1 MANKVEVEI
10 DVDMNNE
17 ESINKLKNQLDDL
30 EDSAEDVT
38 VDVETKKAK
47 QRLEE
52 LLQIK
57 KQMQEEGTWGF
68 NVESSQVGREIA
80 QLKKQLGEVD
90 DEPIKPKFDDSSA
103 QLGIQNIKEGFQ
115 SLKQGASEVGQV
127 LTDALESA
135 GKQETNFQFLKGAL
149 NNDEALAQEK
159 MNDIKKIVQRL
170 PGDDTAVQGLLSQAI
185 AKDADLTK
193 DSLADIGTAY
203 ADYASAMSF
212 YGKSGIEAQQDM
224 TNYILAGNTAE
235 LERSPILS
243 SHIDKLKEA
252 NTIQERS
259 EALQEALNEEH
270 WGGMSQQDTY
280 NNKLETFNGMLE
292 RGKYTLG
299 GMFQEGA
306 KSAMDLAL
314 KLDDATGGLLGMG
327 LAAVSFASP
336 LSDMVVGAGQA
347 AMGIQSLRDV
357 YKDLTVMETI
367 ANAIEG
373 EGAIAHMASA
383 LGITTEAAAAD
394 GAAVSFGGL
403 AIAEGAALWP
413 ILAII
418 GALALLG
425 VAVYE
430 VGKYFG
436 WWTDVGSMIDAISAG
451 LQRLWSAFIN
461 NPDVQS
467 FIQGIKDAWNGV
479 VAALG
484 PVISQVMSF
493 FGISQ
498 GGEFDIVRALIM
510 GIGAAWRNIKPAIML
525 IIQTITFFVGYVS
538 NGIARAKQI
547 IQTLQAK
554 WTAVKNAIS
563 GAASGIKNAL
573 TSPFQQAWGVVKPI
587 YDKFETAINWGKQLI
602 GWSGVEYAGFSTDNV
617 GYAGFGSEDTLN
629 STLSSIANN
638 STNNSNITNNFNING
653 IIEEEASQFIVS
665 SVNDH
670 IKKQNLIRGV

>member
-1 MANKVEVEI
+1 MANKVEIEI
-10 DVDMNNE
+10 DVDVNNE

-68 NVESSQVGREIA
+68 NVESSQIGREIA

-90 DEPIKPKFDDSSA
+90 DEPIKPKFDDSNA

-127 LTDALESA
+127 LTDALASA
-135 GKQETNFQFLKGAL
+135 GKQETNKQFLINAVGA
-149 NNDEALAQEK
+149 EQAEK
-159 MNDIKKIVQRL
+159 SMQSINDIVKEL
-170 PGDDTAVQGLLSQAI
+170 PGDDTALQGLLSSAV
-185 AKDADLTK
+185 AKDASLTTEE
-193 DSLADIGTAY
+193 LTNMANNAT
-203 ADYASAMSF
+203 DYFAAMSF
-212 YGKSGIEAQQDM
+212 YGKSASEAQQDM
-224 TNYILAGNTAE
+224 TNYLLTGNTAE
-235 LERSPILS
+235 LERSPILQA
-243 SHIDKLKEA
+243 HIDKLKEA
-252 NTIQERS
+252 GTVEERNTALA
-259 EALQEALNEEH
+259 EALTDEH
-270 WGGMSQQDTY
+270 WKGMGAAETY

-292 RGKYTLG
+292 RGKYNLG

-306 KSAMDLAL
+306 KGVMDFATH
-314 KLDDATGGLLGMG
+314 LDDATGGLVGMG
-327 LAAVSFASP
+327 IAAVGFASP
-336 LSDMVVGAGQA
+336 LSDMVIGVGQMSTGLKAIKDAGA
-347 AMGIQSLRDV
+347 V
-357 YKDLTVMETI
+357 T
-367 ANAIEG
+367 
-373 EGAIAHMASA
+373 A
-383 LGITTEAAAAD
+383 LAEMLPFIVADEEA
-394 GAAVSFGGL
+394 FLGL
-403 AIAEGAALWP
+403 ALAEDFALWP
-413 ILAII
+413 IIAII
-418 GALALLG
+418 AAIALLG
-425 VAVYE
+425 AAVYE
-430 VGKYFG
+430 LGKYFG
-436 WWTDVGSMIDAISAG
+436 WWTDAGTMVDAVSAG
-451 LQRLWSAFIN
+451 VQRLWSAFIN

-493 FGISQ
+493 LGISQ
-498 GGEFDIVRALIM
+498 GGEFDIVRALID
-510 GIGAAWRNIKPAIML
+510 GVGNAWRNIKPAIML
-525 IIQTITFFVGYVS
+525 IIQAITVFVGYVS

-547 IQTLQAK
+547 IQTLQTK
-554 WTAVKNAIS
+554 WTAVKNGIS
-563 GAASGIKNAL
+563 GAASGIKSAL
-573 TSPFQQAWGVVKPI
+573 TAPFQQAWGVVKPI
-587 YDKFETAINWGKQLI
+587 YDKFETAVNWGKQLI

>member
-1 MANKVEVEI
+1 MANKVEIEI
-10 DVDMNNE
+10 DVDVNNE
-17 ESINKLKNQLDDL
+17 EAINKLKGQLDDL
-30 EDSAEDVT
+30 EDDAEDVT

-80 QLKKQLGEVD
+80 QLKKQLEEVD
-90 DEPIKPKFDDSSA
+90 DEPIKPQFDDSSA

-270 WGGMSQQDTY
+270 WGGMSAQDTF

-292 RGKYTLG
+292 RGKYNLG

-306 KSAMDLAL
+306 KGVMDFAIH
-314 KLDDATGGLLGMG
+314 LDDATGGLVGMG
-327 LAAVSFASP
+327 IAAVGFASP
-336 LSDMVVGAGQA
+336 LSDMVLGVGQMSTGLKAIKDAGA
-347 AMGIQSLRDV
+347 V
-357 YKDLTVMETI
+357 T
-367 ANAIEG
+367 
-373 EGAIAHMASA
+373 A
-383 LGITTEAAAAD
+383 LAEMLPFIVADEEA
-394 GAAVSFGGL
+394 FLGL
-403 AIAEGAALWP
+403 ALAEDFALWP
-413 ILAII
+413 IIAII
-418 GALALLG
+418 AAIALLG
-425 VAVYE
+425 AAVYE
-430 VGKYFG
+430 LGKYFG
-436 WWTDVGSMIDAISAG
+436 WWTDAGTMVDAVSAG
-451 LQRLWSAFIN
+451 VQRLWSAFIN

-493 FGISQ
+493 LGIGQ
-498 GGEFDIVRALIM
+498 GGEFDIVRALID

-525 IIQTITFFVGYVS
+525 IIQAITVFVGYVS

-563 GAASGIKNAL
+563 GAASGIKSAL
-573 TSPFQQAWGVVKPI
+573 TAPFQQAWGVVKPI

>member
-1 MANKVEVEI
+1 MANKVEIEI
-10 DVDMNNE
+10 DVDVNNE
-17 ESINKLKNQLDDL
+17 QAINKLKDQLDDL
-30 EDSAEDVT
+30 EDSAEDVEI
-38 VDVETKKAK
+38 DVETKKAK

-68 NVESSQVGREIA
+68 NVESSQIGKEIA
-80 QLKKQLGEVD
+80 QLKKQLDEVD
-90 DEPIKPKFDDSSA
+90 DEPIKPKFDDSNA

-115 SLKQGASEVGQV
+115 TLKQGASELGQV
-127 LTDALESA
+127 LSGSLESA
-135 GKQETNFQFLKGAL
+135 GKQETNFSFLKQAL
-149 NNDEALAQEK
+149 NNDEALARQK
-159 MNDIKKIVQRL
+159 MQNISEVVQKL

-185 AKDADLTK
+185 AKDA
-193 DSLADIGTAY
+193 SLAEDQLEKIGVAY

-235 LERSPILS
+235 LERSPILA

-259 EALQEALNEEH
+259 EALQKALNEEH
-270 WGGMSQQDTY
+270 WGGMSKQDTY

-292 RGKYTLG
+292 RGKYNLG

-306 KSAMDLAL
+306 KSAMDLVL
-314 KLDDATGGLLGMG
+314 KLDEASGGLVGMG
-327 LAAVSFASP
+327 IAAASFASP

-347 AMGIQSLRDV
+347 AMGIKALRDV
-357 YKDLTVMETI
+357 YKDLTLMETI

-436 WWTDVGSMIDAISAG
+436 WWTDVGSMVDAVSAG
-451 LQRLWSAFIN
+451 VQRLWSAFIN
-461 NPDVQS
+461 NPDVQT
-467 FIQGIKDAWNGV
+467 FIQGMKDAWDSV
-479 VAALG
+479 SSALDWA
-484 PVISQVMSF
+484 INQVLSF
-493 FGISQ
+493 FNINQ
-498 GGEFDIVRALIM
+498 GGSFDIVRALID
-510 GIGAAWRNIKPAIML
+510 GISFAWNTMKARIML
-525 IIQTITFFVGYVS
+525 VINTVRAIINVF
-538 NGIARAKQI
+538 KQVLTSVNSF
-547 IQTLQAK
+547 IQNVISK
-554 WTAVKNAIS
+554 FTALPGQIQSAIS
-563 GAASGIKNAL
+563 GL
-573 TSPFQQAWGVVKPI
+573 TNIITKPFTDAWNTVKP
-587 YDKFETAINWGKQLI
+587 YVDKINGALDFI
-602 GWSGVEYAGFSTDNV
+602 NPFSGAEYAGFGNDNV
-617 GYAGFGSEDTLN
+617 GYAGFGNEETLN
-629 STLSSIANN
+629 STLTSIANS
-638 STNNSNITNNFNING
+638 STNNSNITNNFNVHG
-653 IIEEEASQFIVS
+653 IIEEDASQYIV
-665 SVNDH
+665 DTIATH
-670 IKKQNLIRGV
+670 LRKQNLIRGV

>member
-1 MANKVEVEI
+1 MANKVEIEI
-10 DVDMNNE
+10 DVDVNNE

-347 AMGIQSLRDV
+347 AMGIKSLRDV

-373 EGAIAHMASA
+373 EGAIAHIASA

-525 IIQTITFFVGYVS
+525 IIQAITFFVGYVS

-563 GAASGIKNAL
+563 GAASDIKNAL

-617 GYAGFGSEDTLN
+617 GYASFGSEDTLN

>member
-1 MANKVEVEI
+1 MANKVEIEI
-10 DVDMNNE
+10 DVDVNNE
-17 ESINKLKNQLDDL
+17 ESINKLKNQLDAL

-68 NVESSQVGREIA
+68 NVESSQIGREIA

-90 DEPIKPKFDDSSA
+90 DEPIKPKFDDSNA

-127 LTDALESA
+127 LTDALASA
-135 GKQETNFQFLKGAL
+135 GKQETNKQFLINAVGA
-149 NNDEALAQEK
+149 EQAEK
-159 MNDIKKIVQRL
+159 SMQSINDIVKEL
-170 PGDDTAVQGLLSQAI
+170 PGDDTALQGLLSSAV
-185 AKDADLTK
+185 AKDASLTTEE
-193 DSLADIGTAY
+193 LTNMANNAT
-203 ADYASAMSF
+203 DYFAAMSF
-212 YGKSGIEAQQDM
+212 YGKSASEAQQDM
-224 TNYILAGNTAE
+224 TNYLLTGNTAE
-235 LERSPILS
+235 LERSPILQA
-243 SHIDKLKEA
+243 HIDKLKEA
-252 NTIQERS
+252 GTVEERNTALA
-259 EALQEALNEEH
+259 EALTDEH
-270 WGGMSQQDTY
+270 WKGMGAAETY

-292 RGKYTLG
+292 RGKYNLG

-306 KSAMDLAL
+306 KGVMDFATH
-314 KLDDATGGLLGMG
+314 LDDATGGLVGMG
-327 LAAVSFASP
+327 IAAVGFASP
-336 LSDMVVGAGQA
+336 LSDMVIGVGQMSTGLKAIKDAGA
-347 AMGIQSLRDV
+347 V
-357 YKDLTVMETI
+357 T
-367 ANAIEG
+367 
-373 EGAIAHMASA
+373 A
-383 LGITTEAAAAD
+383 LAEMLPFIVADEEA
-394 GAAVSFGGL
+394 FLGL
-403 AIAEGAALWP
+403 ALAEDFALWP
-413 ILAII
+413 IIAII
-418 GALALLG
+418 AAIALLG
-425 VAVYE
+425 AAVYE
-430 VGKYFG
+430 LGKYFG
-436 WWTDVGSMIDAISAG
+436 WWTDAGTMVDAVSAG
-451 LQRLWSAFIN
+451 VQRLWSAFIN

-493 FGISQ
+493 LGISQ
-498 GGEFDIVRALIM
+498 GGEFDIVRALID
-510 GIGAAWRNIKPAIML
+510 GVGNAWRNIKPAIML
-525 IIQTITFFVGYVS
+525 IIQAITVFVGYVS

-547 IQTLQAK
+547 IQTLQTK
-554 WTAVKNAIS
+554 WTAVKNGIS
-563 GAASGIKNAL
+563 GAASGIKSAL
-573 TSPFQQAWGVVKPI
+573 TAPFQQAWGVVKPI
-587 YDKFETAINWGKQLI
+587 YDKFETAVNWGKQLI

>member
-1 MANKVEVEI
+1 MANKVEIEI
-10 DVDMNNE
+10 DVDVNNE

-57 KQMQEEGTWGF
+57 KQMQEEGTWGV

-347 AMGIQSLRDV
+347 AMGIKSLRDV

-373 EGAIAHMASA
+373 EGAIAHIASA

-418 GALALLG
+418 GALALFG

-498 GGEFDIVRALIM
+498 GGEFDIVRALIL

-525 IIQTITFFVGYVS
+525 IIQAITFFVGYVS

-563 GAASGIKNAL
+563 GAASDIKNAL

>member
-1 MANKVEVEI
+1 MANKVEIEI
-10 DVDMNNE
+10 DVDVNNE

-347 AMGIQSLRDV
+347 AMGIESLRDV

-373 EGAIAHMASA
+373 EGAIAHIASA
-383 LGITTEAAAAD
+383 LGITAEAAAAD

-525 IIQTITFFVGYVS
+525 IIQAITFFVGYVS

-563 GAASGIKNAL
+563 GAASDIKNAL

-617 GYAGFGSEDTLN
+617 GYASFGSEDTLN

>member
-1 MANKVEVEI
+1 MANKVEIEI
-10 DVDMNNE
+10 DVDVNNE
-17 ESINKLKNQLDDL
+17 EAINKLKGQLDDL
-30 EDSAEDVT
+30 EDDAEDVT

-90 DEPIKPKFDDSSA
+90 DEPIKPQFDDSNA

-127 LTDALESA
+127 LTDALASA
-135 GKQETNFQFLKGAL
+135 GKQETNKQFLINAVGA
-149 NNDEALAQEK
+149 EQAEK
-159 MNDIKKIVQRL
+159 SMQSINDIVKEL
-170 PGDDTAVQGLLSQAI
+170 PGDDTALQGLLSSAV
-185 AKDADLTK
+185 AKDASLTTQELT
-193 DSLADIGTAY
+193 DMANNAT
-203 ADYASAMSF
+203 DYFAAMSF
-212 YGKSGIEAQQDM
+212 YGKSASEAQQDM
-224 TNYILAGNTAE
+224 TNYLLTGNTAE
-235 LERSPILS
+235 LERSPILQA
-243 SHIDKLKEA
+243 HIDKLKEA
-252 NTIQERS
+252 GTVEERNAALA
-259 EALQEALNEEH
+259 EALTDEH
-270 WGGMSQQDTY
+270 WKGMGAAETY

-292 RGKYTLG
+292 RGKYNLG

-306 KSAMDLAL
+306 KGVMDFATH
-314 KLDDATGGLLGMG
+314 LDDATGGLVGMG
-327 LAAVSFASP
+327 IAAVGFASP
-336 LSDMVVGAGQA
+336 LSDMVLGVGQMSTGLKAIKDAGA
-347 AMGIQSLRDV
+347 V
-357 YKDLTVMETI
+357 T
-367 ANAIEG
+367 
-373 EGAIAHMASA
+373 A
-383 LGITTEAAAAD
+383 LAEMLPFIVADEEA
-394 GAAVSFGGL
+394 FLGL
-403 AIAEGAALWP
+403 ALAEDFALWP
-413 ILAII
+413 IIAII
-418 GALALLG
+418 AAIALLG
-425 VAVYE
+425 AAVYE
-430 VGKYFG
+430 LGKYFG
-436 WWTDVGSMIDAISAG
+436 WWTDAGTMVDAVKAG
-451 LQRLWSAFIN
+451 VMRLWSAFIN

-467 FIQGIKDAWNGV
+467 FIQGIKDAWASV
-479 VAALG
+479 SSALG
-484 PVISQVMSF
+484 GAINQVMSF

-498 GGEFDIVRALIM
+498 GGEFDIVRALID

-525 IIQTITFFVGYVS
+525 IIQAITFFVGYVS

-547 IQTLQAK
+547 IQTLQTK
-554 WTAVKNAIS
+554 WTAVKNGIS
-563 GAASGIKNAL
+563 GAASGIKSAL
-573 TSPFQQAWGVVKPI
+573 TAPFQQAWGVVKPI

>member
-1 MANKVEVEI
+1 MANKVEIEI
-10 DVDMNNE
+10 DVYVNNE
-17 ESINKLKNQLDDL
+17 ESINKLKNQLDAL

-52 LLQIK
+52 LPQIK

-68 NVESSQVGREIA
+68 NVESSQIGREIA

-90 DEPIKPKFDDSSA
+90 DEPIKPKFDDSNA

-127 LTDALESA
+127 LTDALASA
-135 GKQETNFQFLKGAL
+135 GKQETNKQFLINAVGA
-149 NNDEALAQEK
+149 EQAEK
-159 MNDIKKIVQRL
+159 SMQSINDIVKEL
-170 PGDDTAVQGLLSQAI
+170 PGDDTALQGLLSSAV
-185 AKDADLTK
+185 AKDASLTTEE
-193 DSLADIGTAY
+193 LTNMANNAT
-203 ADYASAMSF
+203 DYFAAMSF
-212 YGKSGIEAQQDM
+212 YGKSASEAQQDM
-224 TNYILAGNTAE
+224 TNYLLTGNTAE
-235 LERSPILS
+235 LERSPILQA
-243 SHIDKLKEA
+243 HIDKLKEA
-252 NTIQERS
+252 GTVEERNTALA
-259 EALQEALNEEH
+259 EALTDEH
-270 WGGMSQQDTY
+270 WKGMGAAETY

-292 RGKYTLG
+292 RGKYNLG

-306 KSAMDLAL
+306 KGVMDFATH
-314 KLDDATGGLLGMG
+314 LDDATGGLVGMG
-327 LAAVSFASP
+327 IAAVGFASP
-336 LSDMVVGAGQA
+336 LSDMVIGVGQMSTGLKAIKDAGA
-347 AMGIQSLRDV
+347 V
-357 YKDLTVMETI
+357 T
-367 ANAIEG
+367 
-373 EGAIAHMASA
+373 A
-383 LGITTEAAAAD
+383 LAEMLPFIVADEEA
-394 GAAVSFGGL
+394 FLGL
-403 AIAEGAALWP
+403 ALAEDFALWP
-413 ILAII
+413 IIAII
-418 GALALLG
+418 AAIALLG
-425 VAVYE
+425 AAVYE
-430 VGKYFG
+430 LGKYFG
-436 WWTDVGSMIDAISAG
+436 WWTDAGTMVDAVSAG
-451 LQRLWSAFIN
+451 VQRLWSAFIN

-493 FGISQ
+493 LGISQ
-498 GGEFDIVRALIM
+498 GGEFDIVRALID
-510 GIGAAWRNIKPAIML
+510 GVGNAWRNIKPAIML
-525 IIQTITFFVGYVS
+525 IIQAITVFVGYVS

-547 IQTLQAK
+547 IQTLQTK
-554 WTAVKNAIS
+554 WTAVKNGIS
-563 GAASGIKNAL
+563 GAASGIKSAL
-573 TSPFQQAWGVVKPI
+573 TAPFQQAWGVVKPI
-587 YDKFETAINWGKQLI
+587 YDKFETAVNWGKQLI

>member
-1 MANKVEVEI
+1 MANKVEIEI
-10 DVDMNNE
+10 DVDVNNE
-17 ESINKLKNQLDDL
+17 EAINKLKGQLDDL
-30 EDSAEDVT
+30 EDDAEDVE

-68 NVESSQVGREIA
+68 NVESSQIGREIS
-80 QLKKQLGEVD
+80 QLKKQLDEVD
-90 DEPIKPKFDDSSA
+90 DEPIKPQFDDSNA

-270 WGGMSQQDTY
+270 WGGMSNQDTY

-314 KLDDATGGLLGMG
+314 KLDNASGGLLGMG

-347 AMGIQSLRDV
+347 AMGIKSLRDV

-373 EGAIAHMASA
+373 EGAIAHIASA

-436 WWTDVGSMIDAISAG
+436 WWTDVGSMLDAISAG
-451 LQRLWSAFIN
+451 VQRLWSAFIN
-461 NPDVQS
+461 NPDVQM
-467 FIQGIKDAWNGV
+467 FIQNLKKAWSDLQI
-479 VAALG
+479 ALT
-484 PVISQVMSF
+484 PVINKILEF
-493 FGISQ
+493 FNVQQ
-498 GGEFDIVRALIM
+498 GGSFDIVRALID
-510 GIGAAWRNIKPAIML
+510 GIGAAWLRMKARINLVITVVRAIIGVFQRVL
-525 IIQTITFFVGYVS
+525 GAITGFITNVVNKFTALPGQIQS
-538 NGIARAKQI
+538 
-547 IQTLQAK
+547 
-554 WTAVKNAIS
+554 AIS
-563 GAASGIKNAL
+563 GLTGIITAPFNAAWSTISPIIDGIKN
-573 TSPFQQAWGVVKPI
+573 GVSTV
-587 YDKFETAINWGKQLI
+587 Q
-602 GWSGVEYAGFSTDNV
+602 GWFSGAEYAGFGTDNV

-629 STLSSIANN
+629 NALTSIANN
-638 STNNSNITNNFNING
+638 STNNSNVTNNFNING

>member
-1 MANKVEVEI
+1 MANKVEIEI
-10 DVDMNNE
+10 DVDVNNE
-17 ESINKLKNQLDDL
+17 EAINKLKGQLDDL
-30 EDSAEDVT
+30 EDDAEDVT

-314 KLDDATGGLLGMG
+314 KLDDASGGLLGMG

-347 AMGIQSLRDV
+347 ATGIKSLRDV

-373 EGAIAHMASA
+373 EGAIAHIASA

-425 VAVYE
+425 AAVYE

-436 WWTDVGSMIDAISAG
+436 WWTDVGSMLDAISAG
-451 LQRLWSAFIN
+451 VQRLWSAFIN
-461 NPDVQS
+461 NPDVQM
-467 FIQGIKDAWNGV
+467 FIQNLKKAWSDLQI
-479 VAALG
+479 ALT
-484 PVISQVMSF
+484 PVINKILEF
-493 FGISQ
+493 FNVQQ
-498 GGEFDIVRALIM
+498 GGEFDIVRALID
-510 GIGAAWRNIKPAIML
+510 GVGNAWRNIKPAIML
-525 IIQTITFFVGYVS
+525 IINAITVFVGYVS

-547 IQTLQAK
+547 IQTLQTK
-554 WTAVKNAIS
+554 WTAVKNGIS
-563 GAASGIKNAL
+563 GAASGIKSAL
-573 TSPFQQAWGVVKPI
+573 TAPFQQAWGVVKPI
-587 YDKFETAINWGKQLI
+587 YDKFETAVNWGKQLI

-617 GYAGFGSEDTLN
+617 GYAGFGSGETLN
-629 STLSSIANN
+629 NTLTSIASSNN
-638 STNNSNITNNFNING
+638 SSSMVNNFNING
-653 IIEEEASQFIVS
+653 IIEEEASQYIVN
-665 SVNDH
+665 SVNDY
-670 IKKQNLIRGV
+670 IKKQNIVRGV

>member
-1 MANKVEVEI
+1 MANKVEIEI
-10 DVDMNNE
+10 DVDVNNE
-17 ESINKLKNQLDDL
+17 QAINKLKAQLDDL
-30 EDSAEDVT
+30 EDSAEDVEI
-38 VDVETKKAK
+38 DVETKKAK

-68 NVESSQVGREIA
+68 NVESSQIGKEIA
-80 QLKKQLGEVD
+80 QLKKQLDEVD
-90 DEPIKPKFDDSSA
+90 DEPIKPKFDDSNA

-115 SLKQGASEVGQV
+115 TLKQGASELGQV
-127 LTDALESA
+127 LSGSLESA
-135 GKQETNFQFLKGAL
+135 GKQETNFSFLKQAL
-149 NNDEALAQEK
+149 NNDEALARQK
-159 MNDIKKIVQRL
+159 MQNISEVVRKL

-185 AKDADLTK
+185 AKDA
-193 DSLADIGTAY
+193 SLAEDQLEKIGGAY

-235 LERSPILS
+235 LERSPILA

-259 EALQEALNEEH
+259 EALQKALNEEH
-270 WGGMSQQDTY
+270 WGGMSKQDTY

-292 RGKYTLG
+292 RGKYNLG

-306 KSAMDLAL
+306 KSAMDLVL
-314 KLDDATGGLLGMG
+314 KLDEASGGLVGMG
-327 LAAVSFASP
+327 IAAASFASP

-347 AMGIQSLRDV
+347 AMGIKALRDV
-357 YKDLTVMETI
+357 YKDLTLMETI

-436 WWTDVGSMIDAISAG
+436 WWTDVGSMVDAVSAG
-451 LQRLWSAFIN
+451 VQRLWSAFIN
-461 NPDVQS
+461 NPDVQT
-467 FIQGIKDAWNGV
+467 FIQGMKDAWDSV
-479 VAALG
+479 SSALG
-484 PVISQVMSF
+484 WAINQVLSF
-493 FGISQ
+493 FNINQ
-498 GGEFDIVRALIM
+498 GGSFDIVRALID
-510 GIGAAWRNIKPAIML
+510 GISFAWNTMKARIML
-525 IIQTITFFVGYVS
+525 VINTVRAIINVF
-538 NGIARAKQI
+538 KQVLTSVNSF
-547 IQTLQAK
+547 IQNVISK
-554 WTAVKNAIS
+554 FTALPGQIQSAIS
-563 GAASGIKNAL
+563 GL
-573 TSPFQQAWGVVKPI
+573 TNIITKPFTDAWNTVKP
-587 YDKFETAINWGKQLI
+587 YVDKINGALDFI
-602 GWSGVEYAGFSTDNV
+602 NPFSGAEYAGFGNDNV
-617 GYAGFGSEDTLN
+617 GYAGFGNEETLN
-629 STLSSIANN
+629 STLTSIANS
-638 STNNSNITNNFNING
+638 STNNSNITNNFNVHG
-653 IIEEEASQFIVS
+653 IIEEDASQYIV
-665 SVNDH
+665 DTIATH
-670 IKKQNLIRGV
+670 LRKQNLIRGV

>member
-1 MANKVEVEI
+1 MANKVEIEI
-10 DVDMNNE
+10 DVDVNNE
-17 ESINKLKNQLDDL
+17 ESINKLKNQLDNL

-127 LTDALESA
+127 LADVLDSA
-135 GKQETNFQFLKGAL
+135 GKQETNFEFLKRGVGNVEVAR
-149 NNDEALAQEK
+149 QK
-159 MNDIKKIVQRL
+159 MSEINQIVSQL
-170 PGDDTAVQGLLSQAI
+170 PGDDTALQGLLSSAV
-185 AKDADLTK
+185 AKEASLTTEE
-193 DSLADIGTAY
+193 LTAM
-203 ADYASAMSF
+203 ANNATDYFAAMSF
-212 YGKSGIEAQQDM
+212 YGKSASEAQQDM
-224 TNYILAGNTAE
+224 TNYLLTGNTAE
-235 LERSPILS
+235 LERSPILQA
-243 SHIDKLKEA
+243 HIDKLKEA
-252 NTIQERS
+252 GTVEERNTALA
-259 EALQEALNEEH
+259 EALTAEH
-270 WGGMSQQDTY
+270 WAGMGAADTY
-280 NNKLETFNGMLE
+280 NNKLETFNSMLE

-347 AMGIQSLRDV
+347 AMGINSLRDV

-373 EGAIAHMASA
+373 EGAIAHIASA
-383 LGITTEAAAAD
+383 LGITTEAAAVE
-394 GAAVSFGGL
+394 GATAAFGGL

-525 IIQTITFFVGYVS
+525 IIQAITFFVGYVS

-563 GAASGIKNAL
+563 GAASDIKNAL
-573 TSPFQQAWGVVKPI
+573 TAPFQQAWGVVKPI

>member
-1 MANKVEVEI
+1 MANKVEIEI
-10 DVDMNNE
+10 DVDVNNE

-90 DEPIKPKFDDSSA
+90 DEPIKPKFDDSNA

-115 SLKQGASEVGQV
+115 TLKQGASEVGQV
-127 LTDALESA
+127 LTDALASA

-314 KLDDATGGLLGMG
+314 KLDDASGGLLGMG

-347 AMGIQSLRDV
+347 ATGIKSLRDV

-373 EGAIAHMASA
+373 EGAIAHIASA
-383 LGITTEAAAAD
+383 LGITTEAAAAE
-394 GAAVSFGGL
+394 GATAAFGGL

-436 WWTDVGSMIDAISAG
+436 WWTDVGSMLDAISAG
-451 LQRLWSAFIN
+451 VQRLWSAFIN

-510 GIGAAWRNIKPAIML
+510 GIGAAWNSMKARIML
-525 IIQTITFFVGYVS
+525 VISVVRAIIGVFQQVLGAVTGFINNVVS
-538 NGIARAKQI
+538 KFTALPGR
-547 IQTLQAK
+547 IQS
-554 WTAVKNAIS
+554 AIS
-563 GAASGIKNAL
+563 GLSGIITA
-573 TSPFQQAWGVVKPI
+573 PFNQAWGVISPI
-587 YDKFETAINWGKQLI
+587 IDAAKNGMSTLNSLNPF
-602 GWSGVEYAGFSTDNV
+602 SGAEYAGFDSNV
-617 GYAGFGSEDTLN
+617 GYAGFGSGETLN
-629 STLSSIANN
+629 NTLTNIASSNN
-638 STNNSNITNNFNING
+638 SSSMVNNFNING
-653 IIEEEASQFIVS
+653 IIEEDASQYIVN
-665 SVNDH
+665 SVNDY
-670 IKKQNLIRGV
+670 IKKQNIVRGV

>member
-1 MANKVEVEI
+1 MANKVEIDI
-10 DVDMNNE
+10 DVDVNNE
-17 ESINKLKNQLDDL
+17 ESINKLKNQLDNL

-314 KLDDATGGLLGMG
+314 KLDDASGGLLGMG

-347 AMGIQSLRDV
+347 AMGIKSLRDV

-373 EGAIAHMASA
+373 EGAIAHIASA

-525 IIQTITFFVGYVS
+525 IIQAITVFVGYVS

-573 TSPFQQAWGVVKPI
+573 TAPFQQAWGVVKPI

>member
-1 MANKVEVEI
+1 MANKVEIEI
-10 DVDMNNE
+10 DVDVNNE
-17 ESINKLKNQLDDL
+17 EAINKLKGQLDDL
-30 EDSAEDVT
+30 EDDAEDVT

-127 LTDALESA
+127 LTDALASA
-135 GKQETNFQFLKGAL
+135 GKQETNKQFLINAVGVEQA
-149 NNDEALAQEK
+149 EK
-159 MNDIKKIVQRL
+159 SMQSINDIVNEL
-170 PGDDTAVQGLLSQAI
+170 PGDDTALQGLLSSAV
-185 AKDADLTK
+185 AKDASLTTK
-193 DSLADIGTAY
+193 ELKNMANNAT
-203 ADYASAMSF
+203 DYFAAMSF
-212 YGKSGIEAQQDM
+212 YGKSASEAQQDM
-224 TNYILAGNTAE
+224 TNYLLTGNTAE
-235 LERSPILS
+235 LERSPILQA
-243 SHIDKLKEA
+243 HIDKLKEA
-252 NTIQERS
+252 GTVEERNTALA
-259 EALQEALNEEH
+259 EALTDEH
-270 WGGMSQQDTY
+270 WKGMGAADTY

-347 AMGIQSLRDV
+347 ATGIKSLRDV

-373 EGAIAHMASA
+373 EGAIAHIASA

-425 VAVYE
+425 AAVYE

-436 WWTDVGSMIDAISAG
+436 WWTDVGSMLDAISAG
-451 LQRLWSAFIN
+451 VQRLWSAFIN
-461 NPDVQS
+461 NPDVQM
-467 FIQGIKDAWNGV
+467 FIQNLKKAWSDLQI
-479 VAALG
+479 ALT
-484 PVISQVMSF
+484 PVINKILEF
-493 FGISQ
+493 FNVQQ
-498 GGEFDIVRALIM
+498 GGSFDIVRALID

-525 IIQTITFFVGYVS
+525 IINAITVFVGYVS

-547 IQTLQAK
+547 IQTLQTK
-554 WTAVKNAIS
+554 WTAVKNGIS
-563 GAASGIKNAL
+563 GAASGIKSAL
-573 TSPFQQAWGVVKPI
+573 TAPFQQAWGVVKPI
-587 YDKFETAINWGKQLI
+587 YDKFETAVNWGKQLI

-617 GYAGFGSEDTLN
+617 GYAGFGSGETLN
-629 STLSSIANN
+629 NTLTSIASSNN
-638 STNNSNITNNFNING
+638 SSSMVNNFNING
-653 IIEEEASQFIVS
+653 IIEEEASQYIVN
-665 SVNDH
+665 SVNDY
-670 IKKQNLIRGV
+670 IKKQNIVRGV

>member
-1 MANKVEVEI
+1 MANKVEIEI
-10 DVDMNNE
+10 DVDVNNE
-17 ESINKLKNQLDDL
+17 ESINKLKNQLDAL

-52 LLQIK
+52 LPQIK

-68 NVESSQVGREIA
+68 NVESSQIGREIA

-90 DEPIKPKFDDSSA
+90 DEPIKPKFDDSNA

-127 LTDALESA
+127 LTDALASA
-135 GKQETNFQFLKGAL
+135 GKQETNKQFLINAVGA
-149 NNDEALAQEK
+149 EQAEK
-159 MNDIKKIVQRL
+159 SMQSINDIVKEL
-170 PGDDTAVQGLLSQAI
+170 PGDDTALQGLLSSAV
-185 AKDADLTK
+185 AKDASLTTEE
-193 DSLADIGTAY
+193 LTNMANNAT
-203 ADYASAMSF
+203 DYFAAMSF
-212 YGKSGIEAQQDM
+212 YGKSASEAQQDM
-224 TNYILAGNTAE
+224 TNYLLTGNTAE
-235 LERSPILS
+235 LERSPILQA
-243 SHIDKLKEA
+243 HIDKLKEA
-252 NTIQERS
+252 GTVEERNTALA
-259 EALQEALNEEH
+259 EALTDEH
-270 WGGMSQQDTY
+270 WKGMGAAETY

-292 RGKYTLG
+292 RGKYNLG

-306 KSAMDLAL
+306 KGVMDFATH
-314 KLDDATGGLLGMG
+314 LDDATGGLVGMG
-327 LAAVSFASP
+327 IAAVGFASP
-336 LSDMVVGAGQA
+336 LSDMVIGVGQMSTGLKAIKDAGA
-347 AMGIQSLRDV
+347 V
-357 YKDLTVMETI
+357 T
-367 ANAIEG
+367 
-373 EGAIAHMASA
+373 A
-383 LGITTEAAAAD
+383 LAEMLPFIVADEEA
-394 GAAVSFGGL
+394 FLGL
-403 AIAEGAALWP
+403 ALAEDFALWP
-413 ILAII
+413 IIAII
-418 GALALLG
+418 AAIALLG
-425 VAVYE
+425 AAVYE
-430 VGKYFG
+430 LGKYFG
-436 WWTDVGSMIDAISAG
+436 WWTDAGTMVDAVSAG
-451 LQRLWSAFIN
+451 VQRLWSAFIN

-493 FGISQ
+493 LGISQ
-498 GGEFDIVRALIM
+498 GGEFDIVRALID
-510 GIGAAWRNIKPAIML
+510 GVGNAWRNIKPAIML
-525 IIQTITFFVGYVS
+525 IIQAITVFVGYVS

-547 IQTLQAK
+547 IQTLQTK
-554 WTAVKNAIS
+554 WTAVKNGIS
-563 GAASGIKNAL
+563 GAASGIKSAL
-573 TSPFQQAWGVVKPI
+573 TAPFQQAWGVVKPI
-587 YDKFETAINWGKQLI
+587 YDKFETAVNWGKQLI